1 LKSTGLAV
9 VLNPIVHGWSSDQ
22 IEGVRVE
29 IEEDDVSDDIAV
41 IVADDILLG
50 LADFKTLEAVDTKR
64 REQLE
69 SIRPLNV
76 HVCHVIRLVEQHAA
90 VLPGTLLV
98 SPVRKLGWHNR
109 INIRA
114 DLGVSQEIYRIP
126 GSLQYVL
133 QTSLTHITLTVLQY
147 KR

>member
-1 LKSTGLAV
+1 V
-9 VLNPIVHGWSSDQ
+9 YGWSSNQ
-22 IEGVRVE
+22 VEGIRVE
-29 IEEDDVSDDIAV
+29 IEEDDVPNNVAV
-41 IVADDILLG
+41 IVADNVLLG

-90 VLPGTLLV
+90 VLPGALLV

-114 DLGVSQEIYRIP
+114 DLGVPQEIYRIP
-126 GSLQYVL
+126 GRLQHVL
-133 QTSLTHITLTVLQY
+133 QTSLTHITLTDLQC

>member
-1 LKSTGLAV
+1 
-9 VLNPIVHGWSSDQ
+9 VHGWSSDQ
-22 IEGVRVE
+22 FEGVRVE